1 MSAERV
7 LPGVVRH
14 ALTAIGVV
22 PLGSKLYR
30 PSPGIV
36 SRSALLTRVRAAQGD
51 VIAVTAAA
59 GYGKSTF
66 IAEIVADD
74 PRPTAWVSLTSAE
87 NDPAALLSY
96 IAVALDEIEPVEPGW
111 VVPLWGSA
119 VTVGSAAVQRFVA
132 MFATRDRPFVL
143 VLDDVHELSSEAVLD
158 TVAALVRELPPGS
171 TMVLGSRRHLPLP

>member
-1 MSAERV
+1 
-7 LPGVVRH
+7 LP
-14 ALTAIGVV
+14 T
-22 PLGSKLYR
+22 
-30 PSPGIV
+30 
-36 SRSALLTRVRAAQGD
+36 T
-51 VIAVTAAA
+51 
-59 GYGKSTF
+59 
-66 IAEIVADD
+66 DD
-74 PRPTAWVSLTSAE
+74 RRPTAWVSLTSAE